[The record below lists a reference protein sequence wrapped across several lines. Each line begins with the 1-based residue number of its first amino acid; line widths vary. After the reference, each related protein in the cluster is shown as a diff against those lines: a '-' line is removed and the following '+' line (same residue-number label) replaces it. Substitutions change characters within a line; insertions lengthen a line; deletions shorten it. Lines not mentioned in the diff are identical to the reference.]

1 MNRKTAREQAFIL
14 VFEKSLNLLS
24 FEEIIEAATEARN
37 FEFDEDGYIKTV
49 FEGVYDN
56 LEVIDE
62 IIEKNLSGWKL
73 DRISKVS
80 LAILRLAIYE
90 IKYMEEIPNSAAI
103 NEAVELTKKYA
114 ADGEHTFVNGV
125 LGSVVKAEV

>member
-24 FEEIIEAATEARN
+24 LEEIIEAATEARD

-49 FEGVYDN
+49 FGGVYDN

-90 IKYMEEIPNSAAI
+90 IKYMEDIPNSAAI